1 MYTHTH
7 IHTHTHTMQYCAK
20 LKRKFYFI
28 KREMDKEDGVHINS
42 GILAIKMK
50 KIMSFAATWIDLEI
64 VTLSEAC
71 FKQRKTNII

>member
-1 MYTHTH
+1 MG
-7 IHTHTHTMQYCAK
+7 
-20 LKRKFYFI
+20 
-28 KREMDKEDGVHINS
+28 KEDGVHINS